1 MWLSFDELSRETDAA
16 CERAAAE
23 LAKREAREAA
33 GARDERPLEARAGQA
48 RAAASA
54 LEAEG
59 ATTRAATRGPRMQE
73 VRAR

>member
-1 MWLSFDELSRETDAA
+1 MSPA
-16 CERAAAE
+16 RAAV
-23 LAKREAREAA
+23 AA
-33 GARDERPLEARAGQA
+33 ALSMQA

-59 ATTRAATRGPRMQE
+59 ATTRAPSRGPRMQE

>member
-1 MWLSFDELSRETDAA
+1 MRACSAA
-16 CERAAAE
+16 N
-23 LAKREAREAA
+23 LAKRDVRETAE
-33 GARDERPLEARAGQA
+33 ARDERPLEVRAEQA
-48 RAAASA
+48 RAASSA